1 MIPIRNFPYT
11 DYHDLNL
18 DFLLRQFQQY
28 EIDIEELKRRVKALE
43 DWRIDVVE
51 PDLLTIKGDIVN
63 IKANIISLGDRITTN
78 TTNINKLAANEVVY
92 VFDRDNQMFHKG
104 SYDGPVVTDFNAMID
119 DLQILNT
126 SDIGNKIA
134 KIYIYD
140 ETPSELDECTYM
152 IHTSTGY
159 YTLILTVI
167 YKNSDGQNI
176 NGHVIKINS
185 DDNVI
190 DYYNYYS
197 SMGSLVSRYI
207 PATILSANMVATTD
221 PDLASDYPY
230 QLTIPESMIK
240 SANQPVEIFIENSSD
255 FINYSNKICEYVKVE
270 PNYLT
275 LYFKEQINNV
285 SIQIYTTV

>member
-104 SYDGPVVTDFNAMID
+104 AYDGPVVTDFNAMIEE
-119 DLQILNT
+119 LQTLND

-134 KIYIYD
+134 KIYVID
-140 ETPSELDECTYM
+140 ETPAQFDECTYR
-152 IHTSTGY
+152 IYTGSGFY
-159 YTLILTVI
+159 YLYLTNI
-167 YKNSDGQNI
+167 YKDSDGQNI

-190 DYYNYYS
+190 DSYNYYS
-197 SMGSLVSRYI
+197 SMGSMVSRYI

-221 PDLASDYPY
+221 PDLTSDYPY